1 MDGKSSQEYPVLT
14 NSTNPVPQGSILGST
29 LFLLY
34 INDLPDDVIRDI
46 AINAD
51 DTTLYSK
58 CDQASDLW
66 QQLELVSEFDSELES
81 DIRDTELGPEV
92 AC

>member
-1 MDGKSSQEYPVLT
+1 MVLDGNLHKNIQLMLEVLKKR
-14 NSTNPVPQGSILGST
+14 SIFGPT
-29 LFLLY
+29 LFLLN
-34 INDLPDDVIRDI
+34 INDLPDDIICGI
-46 AINAD
+46 AIYAD

-66 QQLELVSEFDSELES
+66 EQLELVSELES
-81 DIRDTELGPEV
+81 DLQYTGLGQDI